1 MLSPSYLERAP
12 DALVELFSEVER
24 DILADMARRIAR
36 YDYFIPA
43 AAHQLRTL
51 EEMGHSQDYVLSCLA
66 KRLGSTE
73 EALLSLLHAA
83 AQTAVRADAG
93 VYRRAGLEPPE
104 IKDSERLRTV
114 LAAGLQQT
122 GQTFQNLTRSTARG
136 AYEQFGRALDRAWM
150 QVSSGAFDTNTAIR
164 SAVKWL
170 SAQGVQAVDYDS
182 GRTNTLE
189 AAVRRAVVTGLNQ
202 TTLKVQEVLADEMDC
217 DLVEVTAH
225 SGARPDHAK
234 WQGKIFSRSGTSKKY
249 PDFRRETGY
258 GTGAGLGGWNC
269 RHSFYPYFEGSPR
282 TYTAKELKK
291 LEARDYTYNGQKLT
305 EYEATQTQR
314 GIERNIRRWKREQ
327 AAMRAAGLPDDEAA
341 AKVKEWQA
349 RQRDFVAQT
358 GLKRQYDR
366 ERIAG
371 PDARARKRAQ
381 QKQEQAALE
390 KERQR
395 AYNQEKERAR
405 ARILAE
411 GTPKKL
417 NVGNQNKHIRTSKGY
432 LPGRSYLYGS
442 LEEAQALVD
451 RYHGT
456 GEVKLSAAI
465 QWTHKEFVVADHPIG
480 VWVDQ
485 TTGEERETRRFS
497 IHYGKKGTHV
507 VPAKEVSES

>member
-43 AAHQLRTL
+43 AEHQLRML

-66 KRLGSTE
+66 KRTGKTE
-73 EALLSLLHAA
+73 EELLSLLNAA
-83 AQTAVRADAG
+83 AQTAVRADVG
-93 VYRRAGLEPPE
+93 VYRRAGLDPPE
-104 IKDSERLRTV
+104 IEDSERLRTV
-114 LAAGLQQT
+114 LAAGMQQT

-136 AYEQFGRALDRAWM
+136 AYEQLGQALDRAWM

-170 SAQGVQAVDYDS
+170 SAQGVKAVDYDS

-202 TTLKVQEVLADEMDC
+202 TTLKVQEELANEMDC

-269 RHSFYPYFEGSPR
+269 RHSFFPYFEGSPR

-314 GIERNIRRWKREQ
+314 RIERNIRRWKREQ

-349 RQRDFVAQT
+349 RQRDFIDQT

-371 PDARARKRAQ
+371 PDARARERAQ

-390 KERQR
+390 KERQK
-395 AYNQEKERAR
+395 AYNQEKERAH
-405 ARILAE
+405 AQILAAD
-411 GTPKKL
+411 TPKKL
-417 NVGNQNKHIRTSKGY
+417 NVGNQNKHIRASKGY
-432 LPGRSYLYGS
+432 LSGRSYLYGG

-485 TTGEERETRRFS
+485 TTGEERETRRFA

>member
-12 DALVELFSEVER
+12 DALVELFSEVEC

-43 AAHQLRTL
+43 AEHQLRML

-66 KRLGSTE
+66 KRTGKTE
-73 EALLSLLHAA
+73 EELLSLLNAA
-83 AQTAVRADAG
+83 SQTAVRADVG
-93 VYRRAGLEPPE
+93 VYRSAGLEPPE
-104 IKDSERLRTV
+104 IADSERLRTV
-114 LAAGLQQT
+114 LAAGMQQT

-136 AYEQFGRALDRAWM
+136 AYEQLGQALDRAWM

-170 SAQGVQAVDYDS
+170 SAQGVQVVDYDS
-182 GRTNTLE
+182 GHTNTLE

-202 TTLKVQEVLADEMDC
+202 TTLKVQEELANEMDC

-291 LEARDYTYNGQKLT
+291 LEARDYAYNGQKLT

-314 GIERNIRRWKREQ
+314 RIERNIRRWKREQ

-349 RQRDFVAQT
+349 RQRDFIDQT

-366 ERIAG
+366 ERIG
-371 PDARARKRAQ
+371 
-381 QKQEQAALE
+381 
-390 KERQR
+390 
-395 AYNQEKERAR
+395 
-405 ARILAE
+405 
-411 GTPKKL
+411 
-417 NVGNQNKHIRTSKGY
+417 
-432 LPGRSYLYGS
+432 
-442 LEEAQALVD
+442 
-451 RYHGT
+451 
-456 GEVKLSAAI
+456 
-465 QWTHKEFVVADHPIG
+465 
-480 VWVDQ
+480 
-485 TTGEERETRRFS
+485 
-497 IHYGKKGTHV
+497 
-507 VPAKEVSES
+507 

>member
-43 AAHQLRTL
+43 AEHQLRML

-66 KRLGSTE
+66 KRTGKTE
-73 EALLSLLHAA
+73 EELLSLLNAA
-83 AQTAVRADAG
+83 AQTAVRADVG
-93 VYRRAGLEPPE
+93 VYRRAGLDPPE
-104 IKDSERLRTV
+104 IEDSERLRTV
-114 LAAGLQQT
+114 LAAGMQKT
-122 GQTFQNLTRSTARG
+122 GQTFQNLTRSTARE
-136 AYEQFGRALDRAWM
+136 AYEQLGQALDRAWM

-202 TTLKVQEVLADEMDC
+202 TTLKVQEELANEMDC

-249 PDFRRETGY
+249 PDFRRKTGY

-269 RHSFYPYFEGSPR
+269 RHSFFPYFEGSPR

-314 GIERNIRRWKREQ
+314 RIERNIRRWKREQ
-327 AAMRAAGLPDDEAA
+327 AAMRAADLPDDEAA
-341 AKVKEWQA
+341 AKVKEWQV

-366 ERIAG
+366 ERIG
-371 PDARARKRAQ
+371 
-381 QKQEQAALE
+381 
-390 KERQR
+390 
-395 AYNQEKERAR
+395 
-405 ARILAE
+405 
-411 GTPKKL
+411 
-417 NVGNQNKHIRTSKGY
+417 
-432 LPGRSYLYGS
+432 
-442 LEEAQALVD
+442 
-451 RYHGT
+451 
-456 GEVKLSAAI
+456 
-465 QWTHKEFVVADHPIG
+465 
-480 VWVDQ
+480 
-485 TTGEERETRRFS
+485 
-497 IHYGKKGTHV
+497 
-507 VPAKEVSES
+507 